1 MFDNATQFTQSA
13 RLCELQWMK
22 WSVEIILI
30 GNQVLRLHQYEHESL
45 AIPSIQWFIG
55 NVADI
60 MLMLKSNE
68 FYTVMEE
75 NYSNHSINL
84 IWMTTFLNHG
94 CKILRCVPILLE
106 VKQNPFNTLWCLDTR
121 VA

>member
-13 RLCELQWMK
+13 SLCELQWMK

-68 FYTVMEE
+68 FYTVMEK
-75 NYSNHSINL
+75 IIL
-84 IWMTTFLNHG
+84 IIPL
-94 CKILRCVPILLE
+94 
-106 VKQNPFNTLWCLDTR
+106 TLSEWPR
-121 VA
+121 F